1 MQTLSQLSAIVEAE
15 LEKLDFPEKPE
26 TLYKPIQYVMR
37 LGGKRMRP
45 ILLLMA
51 HQLFDDNI
59 EKAISPALG
68 VEIFH
73 NFTLLHDDIMDQAPL
88 RRGQQTV
95 HEKWNKNVAIL
106 SGDTMLVQAYNYI
119 TDVDQSITKEL
130 LAVFNKTA
138 TQVCEGQQMDMDFE
152 TQKQV
157 SLAEYLKMI
166 EYKTAVLLAASLQ
179 IGGIT
184 ANASKDEQNHLYQ
197 FGINMGI
204 AFQLKDDL
212 LDAFGDEAKFG
223 KQIGGDI
230 RANKKTFLFLKAL
243 QLANNQQKQD
253 LVSYY
258 ADEDQSEQKLM
269 AVKNI
274 FTDLAIQQHTID
286 MMKAYYTIA
295 MKHLDAIDS
304 DKKQPLLDFSKKLMA
319 RISNGIDKYK

>member
-1 MQTLSQLSAIVEAE
+1 MQTLSQLSAVIEVE
-15 LEKLDFPEKPE
+15 LEKLDFPEKPAK
-26 TLYKPIQYVMR
+26 LYKPIEYIME

-106 SGDTMLVQAYNYI
+106 SGDTMLVKAYNFMA
-119 TDVDQSITKEL
+119 DVDQSIIKEL

-152 TQKQV
+152 SQKEV
-157 SLAEYLKMI
+157 PLPTYLKMI

-212 LDAFGDEAKFG
+212 LDAFGEEADFG

-230 RANKKTFLFLKAL
+230 RANKKTFLVLKAL
-243 QLANNQQKQD
+243 QLANEKQKQD
-253 LVSYY
+253 LVSYFSS
-258 ADEDQSEQKLM
+258 EDQSEQKVM

-304 DKKQPLLDFSKKLMA
+304 NKKQPLLDFSEKLMA
-319 RISNGIDKYK
+319 RIS

>member
-15 LEKLDFPEKPE
+15 LEKLDFPEKPAK
-26 TLYKPIQYVMR
+26 LYKPIEYVME

-106 SGDTMLVQAYNYI
+106 SGDTMLVQAYNFMAN
-119 TDVDQSITKEL
+119 VDQSIVKEL

-152 TQKQV
+152 SQKEVPLQT
-157 SLAEYLKMI
+157 YLKMI

-184 ANASKDEQNHLYQ
+184 ANASKDEQDHLYQ

-212 LDAFGDEAKFG
+212 LDVFGDEADFG

-230 RANKKTFLFLKAL
+230 RSNKKTFLFLKAL
-243 QLANNQQKQD
+243 QLAKGQQKKD
-253 LVSYY
+253 LFSYY
-258 ADEDQSEQKLM
+258 ADEDESEQKVI

-274 FTDLAIQQHTID
+274 YTDLAIEQHTID

-295 MKHLDAIDS
+295 TKHLDAIDS

-319 RISNGIDKYK
+319 RIS